1 MFSIICGI
9 IFGIGVY
16 YKLSEV
22 VDSYEENKNE

>member
-9 IFGIGVY
+9 AFGIGIY

-22 VDSYEENKNE
+22 VNSYKEDKNE

>member
-9 IFGIGVY
+9 VFGISVY

-22 VDSYEENKNE
+22 VDSYDEDK

>member
-9 IFGIGVY
+9 VFGIGVY

-22 VDSYEENKNE
+22 VDSYDEDK